1 MNILKFND
9 FLLLEAS
16 LSKHA
21 DDRIAQRITDSIVV
35 TFPDKVMSKIYH
47 TGRPESKIL
56 AETTALIKKEFMHR
70 LRNRIERPDFA
81 NDNRVV
87 VLMDVWLKIGEDQFP
102 VTLTVT
108 SFDKDKDGK
117 TKERTYTGERICIYV
132 RDNVMT
138 TLKVM
143 PAKYDSI
150 DLEKDSENHLERE
163 GIRAGKTTVIAESS
177 DFIIELT
184 KAGEVKPH
192 SIQVYGGHGIVTE
205 KEFALTAGRR
215 IAVFLPFVDKEN
227 LTEAEV
233 ISVLNRDSARSDK
246 FIKVEIILADGRKVP
261 KTLRAG
267 DPIGVPVGPNGEF
280 ESHKVADSLFVDYAN
295 RGGSFSLKYK

>member
-1 MNILKFND
+1 LNILKFND

-16 LSKHA
+16 LSEHA
-21 DDRIAQRITDSIVV
+21 DKRIAERITNSIVV

-47 TGRPESKIL
+47 TGKSEDEVL
-56 AETTALIKKEFMHR
+56 AETTKLVKQEFMYR
-70 LRNRIERPDFA
+70 LTNRIERRDFSA
-81 NDNRVV
+81 NSWVV
-87 VLMDVWLKIGEDQFP
+87 VLMDVFLKIGDDQFP
-102 VTLTVT
+102 VKLTVT
-108 SFDKDKDGK
+108 SFDKQKDGSI
-117 TKERTYTGERICIYV
+117 KEKTYTGERICIYV

-163 GIRAGKTTVIAESS
+163 GIRAGKTKVIAESS

-184 KAGEVKPH
+184 KTGEVIPH
-192 SIQVYGGHGIVTE
+192 SIQVYGGHGIIAE
-205 KEFALTAGRR
+205 KEFALTAGRK
-215 IAVFLPFVDKEN
+215 IKVFLPFVDKEN
-227 LTEAEV
+227 LTIAEV
-233 ISVLNRDSARSDK
+233 ISVLNRDSARADK

-280 ESHKVADSLFVDYAN
+280 EAHKVADSLFVDYAN

>member
-1 MNILKFND
+1 MSILKFND
-9 FLLLEAS
+9 FLLLEAR

-21 DDRIAQRITDSIVV
+21 DDRIAQRITSSIVV

-47 TGRPESKIL
+47 TGRPENKVV
-56 AETTALIKKEFMHR
+56 AETTSLIKKEFMYR
-70 LRNRIERPDFA
+70 LKNRIERPDFA
-81 NDNRVV
+81 DDSRVV
-87 VLMDVWLKIGEDQFP
+87 VLMDVWLKIGDDQFP

-108 SFDKDKDGK
+108 SFDEDKDGNI
-117 TKERTYTGERICIYV
+117 KERTYTGERICIYV

-143 PAKYDSI
+143 PANYDSI
-150 DLEKDSENHLERE
+150 DLEKDSEKHFINK
-163 GIRAGKTTVIAESS
+163 GIQAGKTTVIAESS
-177 DFIIELT
+177 DFIIELS
-184 KAGEVKPH
+184 KNGEVKPH

-205 KEFALTAGRR
+205 KEFALTPGRK
-215 IAVFLPFVDKEN
+215 IKVFLPFADKEN

-246 FIKVEIILADGRKVP
+246 FIKVEIVLADGRKVP
-261 KTLRAG
+261 KTLRSG

-280 ESHKVADSLFVDYAN
+280 EAHKVADSLFVDYLA